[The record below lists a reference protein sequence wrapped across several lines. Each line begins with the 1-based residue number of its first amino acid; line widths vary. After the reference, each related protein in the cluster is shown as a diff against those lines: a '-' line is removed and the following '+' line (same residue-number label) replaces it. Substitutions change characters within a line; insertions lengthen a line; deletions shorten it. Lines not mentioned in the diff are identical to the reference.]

1 MLHAQSQND
10 PKSKGQRPGKAVIS
24 TKWFFF
30 EQVTFTINGV
40 FSSAIRL
47 TIGSESVFVLW
58 WCVPRCSFW
67 WGSFCIETH
76 APCDL
81 LFHCPSLTSD
91 FSWWFTL
98 WRLLAYS
105 LPLQQSSWPARAD
118 RLESS
123 FPPPASALTSNYIFI
138 KHKWLPLG
146 WPFLLLLFVLCFTFT
161 FPFSNSILSFSL
173 STFFLIL
180 LIDSLSF
187 IFPFLLSTF
196 LTVLFTLWSISAARL
211 KGIERCTWNVA
222 RQCKGKLG

>member
-161 FPFSNSILSFSL
+161 FPIDPLFFIVNFFSDIIDRQSIFYFPLSFEY
-173 STFFLIL
+173 FL
-180 LIDSLSF
+180 DSIVHFVVNFSS
-187 IFPFLLSTF
+187 PS
-196 LTVLFTLWSISAARL
+196 
-211 KGIERCTWNVA
+211 
-222 RQCKGKLG
+222 